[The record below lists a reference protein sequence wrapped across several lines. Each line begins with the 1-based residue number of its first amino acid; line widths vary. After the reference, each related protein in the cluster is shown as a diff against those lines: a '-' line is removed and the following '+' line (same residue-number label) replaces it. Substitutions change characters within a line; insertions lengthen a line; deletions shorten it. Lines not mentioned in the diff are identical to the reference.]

1 MSDGEY
7 PTLHQ
12 VFPFLNLHLGDLN
25 KFLGKYSDEKSAIGI
40 TSKTG
45 MPKKL
50 EKLFLWLEASSLNI
64 TILPIVINLFNFISY
79 GSPFQIKHFSAIC
92 LPRQYFWI

>member
-45 MPKKL
+45 LLFKKM
-50 EKLFLWLEASSLNI
+50 EDGERG
-64 TILPIVINLFNFISY
+64 NFVTDH
-79 GSPFQIKHFSAIC
+79 G
-92 LPRQYFWI
+92 